1 MYKVLVFGMT
11 ENPGGVESVIINY
24 YRCIDKSK
32 IQFDFLCNFHEDAAY
47 EKELIALGG
56 KVFHITARSENY
68 GKYKKELKAFFKRS
82 QGTYDAIW
90 VNVCSLA
97 NIDYLIMAKKY
108 GIPRRIIHSHN
119 SQNMDSK
126 LRGML
131 HERNKKR
138 IDKFATDFWTC
149 SEDAAKWFYE
159 DRLLAKVVMIRNS
172 ISVDRMAFDE
182 EKRRSYREQLQ
193 CDEQTWVIGNVGRLH
208 FQKNQTFCLEI
219 FQHFLKK
226 YPNARLVLI
235 GQGED
240 ETDLKMLA
248 TRYGINKKVYFAGK
262 QADIC
267 GWLSAFDTF
276 LFPSKFEG
284 LPIAALEAQANGVPM
299 LASAKVIPQEVK
311 INSNFA
317 FLDLDEGA
325 EVWSEHLSQ
334 MQKTTKRLDVLEVK
348 QNFTEKGYN
357 IETETVK
364 LEKLFLKDVR

>member
-1 MYKVLVFGMT
+1 MYKVLVFGIT
-11 ENPGGVESVIINY
+11 ENPGGVESFLVNY
-24 YRCIDKSK
+24 YRKIDRTK
-32 IQFDFLCNFHEDAAY
+32 IQFDFLCNTHNEVAY
-47 EKELIALGG
+47 ENELKSLGG
-56 KVFHITARSENY
+56 QVVHIAMRSKEPM
-68 GKYKKELKAFFKRS
+68 KYRKELKEFMEKHAS
-82 QGTYDAIW
+82 DYQAVW

-97 NIDYLIMAKKY
+97 NIDYLKIAKKY
-108 GIPRRIIHSHN
+108 GIKKRIIHSHN

-159 DRLLAKVVMIRNS
+159 KRLLPKVVMIRNS
-172 ISVDRMAFDE
+172 ISVERMAFDE
-182 EKRRSYREQLQ
+182 EKRKKYRKQLQ
-193 CDEQTWVIGNVGRLH
+193 CNDDTWVIGNVGRLH
-208 FQKNQTFCLEI
+208 FQKNQKFCLDI

-226 YPNARLVLI
+226 YPNACLVLI

-240 ETDLKMLA
+240 EAELKEL
-248 TRYGINKKVYFAGK
+248 TRRYGISEKVYFAGK
-262 QADIC
+262 QTDIC

-311 INSNFA
+311 INSNFV

-334 MQKTTKRLDVLEVK
+334 MQKTAKRLGVSEVK